1 MLVEFHRRGSPL
13 AELGSRLKFC
23 LGDIIAHYGLQG
35 PPGYAETALHS
46 FPPERRYGKGHVNSK
61 GGCRECARLPM
72 AAERESA
79 DAHLK
84 HRWLG
89 WGKTNTEVY
98 DCELCFPLLT
108 PELNA
113 VRQILLTVG
122 DLLREKGRVVPEL
135 QDLSEVAKLIA
146 EDLDDS

>member
-1 MLVEFHRRGSPL
+1 MARPRGTVSRSTYRSLRRRLREGRKPAMLVEFHRRGSPL

-79 DAHLK
+79 D
-84 HRWLG
+84 
-89 WGKTNTEVY
+89 
-98 DCELCFPLLT
+98 
-108 PELNA
+108 
-113 VRQILLTVG
+113 
-122 DLLREKGRVVPEL
+122 
-135 QDLSEVAKLIA
+135 
-146 EDLDDS
+146 